1 VWREESY
8 LSVYKIEALVRRCP
22 AHFRMAMTWILTSQR
37 RMTVREKYPR
47 RTQICNADATRKIE
61 QLPSAMHRDP

>member
-1 VWREESY
+1 M
-8 LSVYKIEALVRRCP
+8 YKIEALVRRCP